1 MARHLSERRLHPRLT
16 QSLPVRIAANGY
28 DFSTTTQNISCLG
41 TFCHIDKY
49 IPPFTRIA
57 IRLDLPIAT
66 RTGSRKDYSVECNGV
81 VVRSQDDANKGFNIA
96 IFFNRIKDD
105 QRKIIS
111 KYVAQF
117 ITKQAQSSLAQ
128 NF

>member
-1 MARHLSERRLHPRLT
+1 MAKRLSERRLHPRLN

-41 TFCHIDKY
+41 AFCHIEKY
-49 IPPFTRIA
+49 IPPFTRVA
-57 IRLDLPIAT
+57 IRLDLPVAT
-66 RTGSRKDYSVECNGV
+66 RSGRKDYSVECNGV
-81 VVRSQDDANKGFNIA
+81 VVRSQDDTQKGFNIA
-96 IFFNRIKDD
+96 IFFNRIKDN

-117 ITKQAQSSLAQ
+117 IPKQSKSSLVQ
-128 NF
+128 SL

>member
-1 MARHLSERRLHPRLT
+1 MAKRLNERRLHPRLN

-41 TFCHIDKY
+41 AFCHIEKY
-49 IPPFTRIA
+49 IPPFTRVA
-57 IRLDLPIAT
+57 IRLDLPVAT
-66 RTGSRKDYSVECNGV
+66 RSGRKDYSVECNGV

-96 IFFNRIKDD
+96 IFFNRIKDN

-117 ITKQAQSSLAQ
+117 IPKQSKSSLVQ
-128 NF
+128 SL